1 MLLRGRNCDYADLVF
16 FESKDDADR
25 VAKLEES
32 SQACFEF
39 FKIME
44 MPDESQPDMGMLSF
58 EHMKSYERDRHAP
71 MLSDVLQKR

>member
-1 MLLRGRNCDYADLVF
+1 
-16 FESKDDADR
+16 
-25 VAKLEES
+25 
-32 SQACFEF
+32 
-39 FKIME
+39 ME